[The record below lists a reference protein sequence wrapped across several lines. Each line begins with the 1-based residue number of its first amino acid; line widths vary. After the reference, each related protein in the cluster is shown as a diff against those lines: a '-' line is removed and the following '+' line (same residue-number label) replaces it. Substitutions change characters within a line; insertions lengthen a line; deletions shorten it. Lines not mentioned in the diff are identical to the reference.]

1 MRRTTTV
8 VRIIL
13 ILFVGFAIAS
23 ILYLTRPRPEQQ
35 THTELG
41 PLVTVM
47 PAWLSPTTITVEGF
61 GTVQAKTEVTEIA
74 EVSGRITLMSPKLEE
89 GMFFKKGDLLLE
101 IDPRSYELAVKR
113 THARIQQLEADLLRI
128 EQEKKNKESDLEL
141 ASEEL
146 ELAAKEW
153 KRYKNLE
160 ATKVASEAIVE
171 SVERKHLQSKTQKQS
186 IENAL
191 AVLVHQ
197 KAAAE
202 AQLSI
207 ARLELED
214 AKLNLSKTHIFAPF
228 DGRTARKLVEERQ
241 FVAVGTLLVQIY
253 DTSAVE
259 VTVQLPLKDVT
270 LIGLIAPLR
279 AQKEALNRD
288 DISIESLP
296 AAIAYLDTGENEST
310 WEGSV
315 CRVGGVVDRATRTV
329 AVVVVFPEPW
339 ASTESDQRP
348 PLVPGTFVRVEILG
362 KRIDNVFEL
371 SRSAIRPDNTVYIA
385 ENGLLRISTVR
396 ISHTVENKAYVNKGI
411 QPGELIITSP
421 LSAVTEGM
429 KIRAVMDE
437 RAIKYFQEQLS
448 RSPGGIVI
456 LLMLFK
462 IAGFI

>member
-1 MRRTTTV
+1 MRKTTTV

-23 ILYLTRPRPEQQ
+23 ILYLTRPRPKQLS
-35 THTELG
+35 HTDLG
-41 PLVTVM
+41 QLVTVM

-61 GTVQAKTEVTEIA
+61 GTVRAKTEVTEIA

-101 IDPRSYELAVKR
+101 IDPRSYALAVKR
-113 THARIQQLEADLLRI
+113 TQARIQQLKADLLRI
-128 EQEKKNKESDLEL
+128 DQENKNKESDLEL

-153 KRYKNLE
+153 DRYINLGV
-160 ATKVASEAIVE
+160 TKVASEAVVE
-171 SVERKHLQSKTQKQS
+171 SVERKYLQSKTQKQA

-191 AVLVHQ
+191 AVLVYQ

-207 ARLELED
+207 ARVELED
-214 AKLNLSKTHIFAPF
+214 AKLNLSKTRIFVTF
-228 DGRTARKLVEERQ
+228 DGRTAKKLVEERQ
-241 FVAVGTLLVQIY
+241 FVSVGTPLVQIY
-253 DTSAVE
+253 DISAVE
-259 VTVQLPLKDVT
+259 VTVQLPLEDVT

-279 AQKEALNRD
+279 AQKEALNSD
-288 DISIESLP
+288 DISVESLP

-310 WEGSV
+310 WKGSV
-315 CRVGGVVDRATRTV
+315 SRVGGVLDKATRTI

-339 ASTESDQRP
+339 ASTETDQSP
-348 PLVPGTFVRVEILG
+348 PLVPGTFVRVKIFG
-362 KRIDNVFEL
+362 KRMDNVFEL
-371 SRSAIRPDNTVYIA
+371 SRSVIRPDNTVYIA
-385 ENGLLRISTVR
+385 ENGLLRIRPVQ
-396 ISHTVENKAYVNKGI
+396 ISHTVENNAYVNKGI

-429 KIRAVMDE
+429 KIRTVMDE

-448 RSPGGIVI
+448 RLPVGIII

-462 IAGFI
+462 IVGFI